1 MVCNRCVLMVQQQLS
16 ALGIPYLSV
25 GLGHVQLPAS
35 LSDEQRAALRDALQE
50 LGFDLLDDQRSALVA
65 RIKAIIIEYVRGNE
79 ELRARK
85 LSVLISERA
94 GRDYAYLSTLFSAVE
109 GISIE
114 QYAILQRVELVKEL
128 ISYREQSLTEIAFDL
143 GYSSVAHLSQQ
154 FKKVTGLTPSQFR
167 QSSEAGRKPLDEIGR

>member
-1 MVCNRCVLMVQQQLS
+1 MTSHFRGIDNFFAFALNKPQSVAIYFFNRL
-16 ALGIPYLSV
+16 IF
-25 GLGHVQLPAS
+25 AS
-35 LSDEQRAALRDALQE
+35 YIFIRFYVSYFGYFEA
-50 LGFDLLDDQRSALVA
+50 S

-128 ISYREQSLTEIAFDL
+128 ISYREQSLTEIAFEL